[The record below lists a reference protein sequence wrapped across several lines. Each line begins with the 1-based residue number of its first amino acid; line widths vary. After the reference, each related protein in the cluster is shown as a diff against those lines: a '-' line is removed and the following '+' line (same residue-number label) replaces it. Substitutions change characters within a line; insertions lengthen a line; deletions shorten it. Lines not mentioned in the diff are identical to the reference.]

1 MEIRLLLGA
10 VLALPA
16 WSQGLHA
23 GLKAGVPLTQYFETE
38 PCCYSAATRRYTLGP
53 SLEWRP
59 TNSTGFEV
67 DAFYHRMGYVA
78 ILDSFGRATGIST
91 HTAIDVKGNSFD
103 FPLAAKYRFGKLVR
117 PYLLGGGL
125 LRYVGPVR
133 GRGEQTITSLVA
145 QSSVTTPIDTADPS
159 DLRKRWYPGLTAGGG
174 VELPVGRLH
183 LLPEFRYTRWTANIA
198 GEGGLLRF
206 APNQAELMVGVVF

>member
-1 MEIRLLLGA
+1 
-10 VLALPA
+10 
-16 WSQGLHA
+16 
-23 GLKAGVPLTQYFETE
+23 
-38 PCCYSAATRRYTLGP
+38 
-53 SLEWRP
+53 
-59 TNSTGFEV
+59 
-67 DAFYHRMGYVA
+67 MGYVA
-78 ILDSFGRATGIST
+78 ILNSFGRATGIRT
-91 HTAIDVKGNSFD
+91 YTAIDVKGHSFD
-103 FPLAAKYRFGKLVR
+103 FPLAAKHRFGKLVR
-117 PYLLGGGL
+117 PYLLGGGV

-198 GEGGLLRF
+198 GEGGSAPIRSQSGGIDGRGGFFSESLRS
-206 APNQAELMVGVVF
+206 ARSRLRSAASRDSRSATTRIETR